1 MSVLRLKG
9 MGLYK
14 RFSAWEGE
22 EMRRDKIEINKAVKR
37 EEDLSVMDIIF
48 FKVAVNYL
56 VNILQIP

>member
-37 EEDLSVMDIIF
+37 EENL
-48 FKVAVNYL
+48 
-56 VNILQIP
+56 